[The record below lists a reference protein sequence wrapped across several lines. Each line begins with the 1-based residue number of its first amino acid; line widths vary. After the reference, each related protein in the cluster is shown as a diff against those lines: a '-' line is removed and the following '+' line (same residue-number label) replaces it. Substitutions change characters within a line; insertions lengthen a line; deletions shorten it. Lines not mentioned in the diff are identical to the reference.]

1 MTPDLLNFDPARY
14 LRIQSGAVGL
24 AEQIDAVVADA
35 LGSGVTNVVF
45 AGAGGAGI
53 LMQPAAALLRD
64 RSPFSADVV
73 LPAELVVTGSATVG
87 RDTLVVIPSLSGT
100 TAESIS
106 ALEFVKAAG
115 ARVLVLTGHPDTPL
129 GTKADV
135 SLVNFAEDDTSCE
148 SFYLQSLLLSLS
160 IMARTGALEDHAAVG
175 LPANRTRRPLEPPHG
190 IVAVDANHK
199 RVAFGPRRVEYVNV
213 TGMEQIEDTVREHER
228 AIVEVVDA
236 VDERGEHAVVAELTR
251 LPELLLDAKG
261 AFDRRAPALAEAI
274 AADPW
279 HIVTGSGNT
288 WPEAVYYGMCILEEM
303 QWIRTRPVHAS
314 DFFHGTLELVEPD
327 VSVLLLKGEDATR
340 LLADRVERF
349 VSGLTEKLLVLDT
362 ADVELPGISQT
373 TRALVS
379 PVILAALLER
389 VSAHLEVLRDHPLTT
404 RRYYRRMAY

>member
-1 MTPDLLNFDPARY
+1 MATDLLNFDPTRY

-64 RSPFSADVV
+64 RSTFRADVV
-73 LPAELVVTGSATVG
+73 LPAELVVAGSATVG

-100 TAESIS
+100 TAESLE
-106 ALEFVKAAG
+106 ALDHVKAAG
-115 ARVLVLTGHPDTPL
+115 ARVLVLTGHADSPL
-129 GTKADV
+129 ATKADV

-148 SFYLQSLLLSLS
+148 SFYLQSLLLALS
-160 IMARTGALEDHAAVG
+160 TMARTGALEDHAAV
-175 LPANRTRRPLEPPHG
+175 
-190 IVAVDANHK
+190 
-199 RVAFGPRRVEYVNV
+199 
-213 TGMEQIEDTVREHER
+213 
-228 AIVEVVDA
+228 
-236 VDERGEHAVVAELTR
+236 VAELAR
-251 LPELLLDAKG
+251 LPELLLDAKA
-261 AFDRRAPALAEAI
+261 AFEEPAHVLAEAI

-288 WPEAVYYGMCILEEM
+288 WPEAFYYGMCILEEM

-314 DFFHGTLELVEPD
+314 DFFHGTLELVEAD

-340 LLADRVERF
+340 PLAERVERF
-349 VSGLTEKLLVLDT
+349 VSALTDKLLVLD
-362 ADVELPGISQT
+362 AAEVELPGISQS

-379 PVILAALLER
+379 PVVLAALLER